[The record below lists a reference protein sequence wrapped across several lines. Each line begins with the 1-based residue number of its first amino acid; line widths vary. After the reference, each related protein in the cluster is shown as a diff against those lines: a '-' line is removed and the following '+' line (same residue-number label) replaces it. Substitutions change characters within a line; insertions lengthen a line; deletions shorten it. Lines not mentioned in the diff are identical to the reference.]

1 MSLNFHVPSQMADA
15 THGAMRILYS
25 FPHALGAPGIG
36 TTAVNQVLGLLER
49 NNDVRV
55 IAASIHRN
63 STFPEPRVT
72 TTMVFGG
79 VRIPHRVLGLDRTM
93 ALHDRRV
100 AAYLK
105 THASEYDVVHCWPG
119 AALHTPKVAATKGLP
134 ALREVPNTHT
144 GNAYKVVAQ
153 LCRDLGI
160 ELPRNHSH
168 RMNTARLEQEEA
180 EYEVSHRLLVPSDPV
195 RLSFLERGF
204 APEKL
209 LQHQY
214 GFDPATFKPRE
225 GQRNG
230 PFHAVFLGTVEP
242 RKGLHIALEA
252 WRKAGAHERAR
263 FSIYGRIVE
272 EYRPAIQEYLGL
284 PNVQLHE
291 FTDDAAGVLR
301 DADALVLPSFEEGS
315 ALVTYEAQ
323 GCGAIPV
330 VSDAAGA
337 QCVHLVTGMVHR
349 AGDVDA
355 LAKHFSQLIGD
366 PKLLGSLRAAVLG
379 QRDKLTWA
387 AAANRLEHCYDQ
399 ARAALA

>member
-1 MSLNFHVPSQMADA
+1 MADA
-15 THGAMRILYS
+15 THGAMRVLYS

-63 STFPEPRVT
+63 STFPEARVT
-72 TTMVFGG
+72 TTMVFAG

-105 THASEYDVVHCWPG
+105 THASEYDAVHCWPG
-119 AALHTPKVAATKGLP
+119 AALHTPKVAAAEGLT

-144 GNAYKVVAQ
+144 GNAYEVVAQ

-204 APEKL
+204 APQKL

-214 GFDPATFKPRE
+214 GFDPTIFKPRE
-225 GQRNG
+225 GARNG
-230 PFHAVFLGTVEP
+230 QFHAVFLGTVEP

-252 WRKAGAHERAR
+252 WRRAGAYERAR

-272 EYRPAIQEYLGL
+272 EYRPTIQEYLGM

-349 AGDVDA
+349 VGDVDA
-355 LAKHFSQLIGD
+355 LAQHFSQLIGD
-366 PKLLGSLRAAVLG
+366 PKLLGSLRAAVLE

-387 AAANRLEHCYDQ
+387 AAAERLERCYEE
-399 ARAALA
+399 ARAAIN

>member
-1 MSLNFHVPSQMADA
+1 MADA

-36 TTAVNQVLGLLER
+36 TTAVNQVLGLLQR
-49 NNDVRV
+49 HNDVRV
-55 IAASIHRN
+55 ISASIHKN
-63 STFPEPRVT
+63 STFPEARVA
-72 TTMVFGG
+72 TTMVVGG
-79 VRIPHRVLGLDRTM
+79 IRIPHKVLGLDRTM

-100 AAYLK
+100 ARYLK
-105 THASEYDVVHCWPG
+105 THTSDFDVVHCWPG
-119 AALHTPKVAATKGLP
+119 AALHTPKVAAAMGLP

-144 GNAYKVVAQ
+144 GNAYAVVAQ
-153 LCRDLGI
+153 VCQELGI
-160 ELPRNHSH
+160 ELPRGHSH
-168 RMNTARLEQEEA
+168 RMNTSRLEREEA

-195 RLSFLERGF
+195 RQSFLDRGF
-204 APEKL
+204 SPEKL

-214 GFDPATFKPRE
+214 GFDPAAFKPRE
-225 GQRNG
+225 GPRSG
-230 PFHAVFLGTVEP
+230 PFHAIFLGTVEP

-252 WRKAGAHERAR
+252 WRRAGAHEHAR

-272 EYRPAIQEYLGL
+272 EYRPAIREYLQL

-301 DADALVLPSFEEGS
+301 EADALVLPSFEEGS

-337 QCVHLVTGMVHR
+337 QCEHLVTGMVHP
-349 AGDVDA
+349 AGDVHV
-355 LAKHFSQLIGD
+355 LAQHFSQLIGD
-366 PKLLGSLRAAVLG
+366 PELLGKLRAGVLQ
-379 QRDKLTWA
+379 QRDKLTWGA
-387 AAANRLEHCYDQ
+387 AAGRLEHCYDQ

>member
-1 MSLNFHVPSQMADA
+1 
-15 THGAMRILYS
+15 MRILYS

-36 TTAVNQVLGLLER
+36 TTAVNQVLGLHER
-49 NNDVRV
+49 GNDVSV
-55 IAASIHRN
+55 IAASIHKN
-63 STFPEPRVT
+63 STFPETRVT
-72 TTMVFGG
+72 STMVFGG
-79 VRIPHRVLGLDRTM
+79 VRVPHKVLGLDRTM

-100 AAYLK
+100 AAFLK
-105 THASEYDVVHCWPG
+105 THASDFDVVHCWPG
-119 AALHTPKVAATKGLP
+119 ASRHTPKVAAAKGLS

-144 GNAYKVVAQ
+144 ANAYEVVAR

-168 RMNTARLEQEEA
+168 RMNVARLEREER
-180 EYEVSHRLLVPSDPV
+180 EYEVTQRLLVPSDPV

-214 GFDPATFKPRE
+214 GFDPASFKPRE
-225 GQRNG
+225 GARRG
-230 PFHAVFLGTVEP
+230 PFHAVFLGAVEP

-252 WRKAGAHERAR
+252 WRKAGAHENAR

-272 EYRPAIQEYLGL
+272 EYRPAIQEYLGM
-284 PNVQLHE
+284 PNVHLHE
-291 FTDDAAGVLR
+291 FTDDAAGVLQ
-301 DADALVLPSFEEGS
+301 DADALVLPSYEEGS

-337 QCVHLVTGMVHR
+337 QCEHLVTGMVHP
-349 AGDVDA
+349 AGDVEM
-355 LAKHFSQLIGD
+355 LAQHFSRLIAEPQLVAN
-366 PKLLGSLRAAVLG
+366 LRAAVLQ

-387 AAANRLEHCYDQ
+387 AAAARLEQCYAE